1 MFILILSGI
10 VARPKMRNVLSINQ
24 LQYQKADEIKLTSKQ
39 KWHYR
44 LRWFTLVSGMA
55 WLLVCELFP
64 AIINLF
70 RVKKLE
76 TVKGQLCLVSGGANG
91 FGRALAMRFAE
102 EGCDIA
108 ICDIVNCDQT
118 VHEIQEKFRVKCQGF
133 TCDVADNDSVEE
145 LKRYVEAAMGTVD
158 ILVNNAGLLLLTP
171 LLSTSNE
178 NVDRCI
184 AVNLGSHCKVS
195 A

>member
-1 MFILILSGI
+1 
-10 VARPKMRNVLSINQ
+10 MRNVISINQ
-24 LQYQKADEIKLTSKQ
+24 LQYQEAGEIKLTSEQ
-39 KWHYR
+39 KWNYR
-44 LRWFTLVSGMA
+44 RRWFTLIGGIA
-55 WLLVCELFP
+55 CLLVRELFS
-64 AIINLF
+64 ALINLF

-76 TVKGQLCLVSGGANG
+76 TIKGQVCLVSGGANG

-108 ICDIVNCDQT
+108 ICDIVSCDQT
-118 VHEIQEKFRVKCQGF
+118 VNEIREKFHVKCQGF
-133 TCDVADNDSVEE
+133 TCDVADNYSVEK
-145 LKRYVEAAMGTVD
+145 LKRDVEATMGTVD

-178 NVDRCI
+178 NIDRCI

-195 A
+195 S